1 MKKVMD
7 LFKNKELI
15 NQMLLTIFI
24 ISLVVLGLLKTILL
38 SLIITTIIMVIRGDI
53 NMKKIKSQIKKGTV
67 KKILLGFFVAGI
79 VVLVT
84 AIALILL
91 VVFTAPEFN
100 PDNLIRQESSTL
112 FDKDGVVIAKLG
124 VEKREIITYEQMPEV
139 LIDAVIATEDSRFFQ
154 HNGFDL
160 PRFMKATFGQLS
172 GNSDAGGASTLT
184 MQVSKN
190 NYTSTEASGFEGI
203 KRKFTDIYMSIFK
216 IERNYTKEEIF
227 EFYVNQPN
235 LGAGAYGVE
244 QASLTYFGKHAKD
257 LTLTEA
263 ALIAGLFQ
271 APSAYNP
278 FINPERATER
288 RATVLYLMERHGY
301 ITSEERKAANA
312 IPVEDLLDKSNMTSD
327 FQGFIDTV
335 VEEVIKRTGKN
346 PYSVPMDI
354 YTTMDRERQLYVDS
368 IFDGTIYTWANDTV
382 DAGMAVVDVKTGAIA
397 AVGAGRNRVGQL
409 QFNTATMI
417 KRQIGSTAKP
427 LYDYGPGLEY
437 NNWSSAQLFADE
449 PYGYSTGQS
458 INNWD
463 NKFFNLM
470 TLRVALGRSRN
481 IPALKAFQQ
490 VDNADVL
497 EFVTGLG
504 LSPEIENGKI
514 HEAHSLG
521 GYNGESPLSMATAY
535 ASYGN
540 GGYYVEPHSFTK
552 IIFKDIDEV
561 FELKPIKNRV
571 MKDSTAYIM
580 SEVLIEGARRGL
592 GAYSNIPG
600 AVYGAKTGTTNFSND
615 ILKKYGYPS
624 TAIND
629 LWVLGTSPDYA
640 ISVWYGYHKLEKG
653 VYTSAYSLEHRKLFQ
668 KLGQGVFN
676 KGGSFPKSSDTVKV
690 SIEAE
695 SWPIMLPS
703 EGTPS
708 NMIITEIFK
717 KGTEPTEVSPRY
729 AKLSNPTNL
738 RTTLTGNQVSL
749 RWDKIETPAAIDLE
763 GITDYLKSLY
773 TNQKYY
779 QTAFDARVN
788 DINTNIGEV
797 GYNIYQ
803 KNTDGTLTLLGFTK
817 EDNYNYT
824 ISGATTFV
832 VKATYTINK
841 NRESTGVEK
850 TTGSIA
856 NSTSA
861 TLNDSA
867 LENLSI
873 TINNGD
879 LYNPIIKVIHNGIE
893 VVPTSSIMLVNGTD
907 ATLNT
912 NIKGVYEVKHTVT
925 YGAFTKVFNVTLTIQ

>member
-1 MKKVMD
+1 MKNI
-7 LFKNKELI
+7 FKNKELI
-15 NQMLLTIFI
+15 NQILLFLFI
-24 ISLVVLGLLKTILL
+24 ISLATIGLIKTTLL
-38 SLIITTIIMVIRGDI
+38 SLFITLIVMILRGDI
-53 NMKKIKSQIKKGTV
+53 DMKKIKTRLKKGTI
-67 KKILLGFFVAGI
+67 KKILLGCFVAGI
-79 VVLVT
+79 VGLVAT
-84 AIALILL
+84 ISFILL
-91 VVFTAPEFN
+91 VIFTAPEFN

-112 FDKDGVVIAKLG
+112 FDKDGIVIAKLG
-124 VEKREIITYEQMPEV
+124 VEKREIITYEQMPDV

-160 PRFMKATFGQLS
+160 PRFIKATLGQVLGS
-172 GNSDAGGASTLT
+172 SNAGGASTLT

-257 LTLTEA
+257 LTLPEA

-278 FINPERATER
+278 FINPEAATKR
-288 RATVLYLMERHGY
+288 RSTVLYLMERHGY
-301 ITSEERKAANA
+301 ITSEERKAAED
-312 IPVEDLLDKSNMTSD
+312 IPVESLLDKANMTSD

-335 VEEVIKRTGKN
+335 VAEVIERTGKN
-346 PYSVPMDI
+346 PYSVSMDI
-354 YTTMDRERQLYVDS
+354 YTTMDRQRQLYVDS
-368 IFDGTIYTWANDTV
+368 IFDGTIYTWVNDTV

-397 AVGAGRNRVGQL
+397 AIGAGRNRSGQL

-417 KRQIGSTAKP
+417 ERQIGSTAKP
-427 LYDYGPGLEY
+427 LYDYGPGIEF

-449 PYGYSTGQS
+449 PYGYSTGQT

-490 VDNADVL
+490 VDNASIL
-497 EFVTGLG
+497 QFVKSLG
-504 LSPEIENGKI
+504 LSPEEENGKL
-514 HEAHSLG
+514 HEAHALG
-521 GYNGESPLSMATAY
+521 GYNGENPLSMATAY
-535 ASYGN
+535 AAYGN

-552 IIFKDIDEV
+552 IIYKDTDEV
-561 FELKPIKNRV
+561 YELKPIKNRV
-571 MKDSTAYIM
+571 MNDSTAYIM

-592 GAYSNIPG
+592 GNYSNIPG
-600 AVYGAKTGTTNFSND
+600 AVYGAKTGTTNYPND
-615 ILKKYGYPS
+615 ILKKFGYPS
-624 TAIND
+624 NAIND

-640 ISVWYGYHKLEKG
+640 ISVWYGYHNLEKG
-653 VYTSAYSLEHRKLFQ
+653 VYNTSNSIEHRKLFQ

-676 KGGSFPKSSDTVKV
+676 KGGSFPTSDDTVKV

-703 EGTPS
+703 DGTPS
-708 NMIITEIFK
+708 SMIITEIFK

-729 AKLSNPTNL
+729 ARLSNPTNI
-738 RTTLTGNQVSL
+738 RSTITGNQVSL
-749 RWDKIETPAAIDLE
+749 RWDKIETPAAIDLD
-763 GITDYLKSLY
+763 GISDYLKSLY

-779 QTAFDARVN
+779 QTAFDARVA
-788 DINTNIGEV
+788 DINNNIGEV
-797 GYNIYQ
+797 GYNVYK

-817 EDNYNYT
+817 EDNYSYT
-824 ISGATTFV
+824 INDATTFV

-841 NRESTGVEK
+841 FRESTGVEK
-850 TTGSIA
+850 TTGSIS
-856 NSTSA
+856 NGTSA
-861 TLNDSA
+861 TLNGSTN
-867 LENLSI
+867 ESLSI

-879 LYNPIIKVIHNGIE
+879 AYNPLIKVIHNGVE
-893 VVPTSSIMLVNGTD
+893 VTPTTSVMLVNGTD
-907 ATLNT
+907 TSINT
-912 NIKGVYEVKHTVT
+912 NIKGVYQVKHTVT
-925 YGAFTKVFNVTLTIQ
+925 YGTFTKVFNVTLTIQ